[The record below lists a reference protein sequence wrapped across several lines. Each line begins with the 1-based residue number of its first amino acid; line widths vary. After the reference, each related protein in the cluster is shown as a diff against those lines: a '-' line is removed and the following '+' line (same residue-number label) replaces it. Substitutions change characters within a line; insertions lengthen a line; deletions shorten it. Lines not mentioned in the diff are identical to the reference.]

1 MISLVSKGFDQSDKK
16 VKITESASF
25 ATYFTGL
32 QGFIRGFLEGVCI
45 TFTGTSLIICD
56 REDCL

>member
-1 MISLVSKGFDQSDKK
+1 MISLVSKGFDQSEKK

-32 QGFIRGFLEGVCI
+32 QGLFVVF
-45 TFTGTSLIICD
+45 
-56 REDCL
+56 